1 MSSPTNPPISQ
12 KPIRHRSAITFRWNL
27 HRRRRQRLPIARLG
41 GENPRRGSFAASLCK
56 KVKLKWVRVK
66 YLTLLRKL
74 KKYYDSCVKDLMG
87 GSGAIESFQQRMLL
101 ETSFAIPV
109 MGLSL
114 NAYPSSSSC
123 ALNRPMF

>member
-1 MSSPTNPPISQ
+1 MSSPPTIPLINQ
-12 KPIRHRSAITFRWNL
+12 KPIRHRSATTFRWNL

-41 GENPRRGSFAASLCK
+41 GENPRCGSFSARLCK

-66 YLTLLRKL
+66 YLTMLRKL
-74 KKYYDSCVKDLMG
+74 KKYYDSFVKDLMDG
-87 GSGAIESFQQRMLL
+87 GRAIESFQQRMLL

-109 MGLSL
+109 MGITL
-114 NAYPSSSSC
+114 NAYPSSY